1 MYHPILGSQIT
12 AGNRLDEVLALSVF
26 ILLEEK
32 EITQNYN
39 MMSVS
44 ISHMREDKAG

>member
-12 AGNRLDEVLALSVF
+12 ADNRLDEVLALNVF
-26 ILLEEK
+26 ILLEET

-39 MMSVS
+39 MTSDS